1 MSSVMNAVYNNYLMA
16 YTPKSVTRYDTHKK
30 SELKNVYDSIVK
42 INKESPWYL
51 PVTSKDTQHYAVDL
65 KENAR
70 LLHNTIAQLGGLE
83 ENGLFNKKS
92 AFSSDEGIASATF
105 IGPENSEAPI
115 PEVELEVKALATPQ
129 ENLGLF
135 LSPDEAV
142 NLPPDTYSFDVG
154 INDMNYEF
162 QFSISD
168 GEKNRELQDRLVR
181 LINNSDIGIKASVE
195 ESEGLTSL
203 KLTSDATGIV
213 NGKTKIFTVSDDH
226 TSKAPGTVSYFGI
239 DYISKE
245 ASNAE
250 FAINGETHTSSS
262 NHFTIG
268 KMFEVNL
275 NGVSPEDEPIKIG
288 LKTDVDSITDN
299 IHHLVSGYNEFLKA
313 ASNYLNTQTRSRQ
326 LVGELNGI
334 THLYSNSFH
343 SMGVSIEDDGTLSV
357 DSASLR
363 QTALQSDDIP
373 ETFSHIKDFSNALL
387 RKSNQISINPMDYVD
402 RKVVA
407 YKNPGHNFASS
418 YSTSAYTGMMFNS
431 YC

>member
-1 MSSVMNAVYNNYLMA
+1 MSSVLNAVYNNYLMT

-51 PVTSKDTQHYAVDL
+51 PVTNKDTQHYAVDL

-70 LLHNTIAQLGGLE
+70 ALHNTIAQLGGLE

-92 AFSSDEGIASATF
+92 AFSSDEGVASAVY
-105 IGPENSEAPI
+105 IGTEKANADVPEI
-115 PEVELEVKALATPQ
+115 DLEVHSLASSQ

-135 LSPDEAV
+135 LPPDEEV
-142 NLPPDTYSFDVG
+142 SLPPDTYSFDVS

-162 QFSISD
+162 QFSISED
-168 GEKNRELQDRLVR
+168 ETNRELQDRLVR
-181 LINNSDIGIKASVE
+181 LVNNSDIGIKASVE
-195 ESEGLTSL
+195 ESDGLTSL
-203 KLTSDATGIV
+203 KFISDATGLY
-213 NGKTKIFTVSDDH
+213 NGKNRIFAVSDDH
-226 TSKAPGTVSYFGI
+226 TSKTPGTVSYFGI

-250 FAINGETHTSSS
+250 FSINEEEHTSSS

-275 NGVSPEDEPIKIG
+275 NGISPEDEPIKIG

-299 IHHLVSGYNEFLKA
+299 ISHLVSGYNEFIKA
-313 ASNYLNTQTRSRQ
+313 ASNYLSTQSRSRQ
-326 LVGELNGI
+326 LVGVMNGI
-334 THLYSNSFH
+334 TRLYSDSFL
-343 SMGVSIEDDGTLSV
+343 SMGVSLEDDGTLKV

-373 ETFSHIKDFSNALL
+373 ETFSYIKDFSNALL

-402 RKVVA
+402 RKIVA